1 MLTRKLTIATLQLGQ
16 ARHDLDPPHQL
27 VPLRHPLAG
36 RPPLPHLGQVHHRR
50 RSGFWGG
57 PPLAQWTRGRDQPRR
72 EDPPLPRRTQA
83 LAQSPRG
90 EAPPVPFRERER
102 DTNPPRCI
110 RPQSRDASL
119 PKLTAYP
126 LHIASENNFPTAAG
140 LASSASGLAA
150 LIATISQLYSLTP
163 QNGISIS
170 DLSRIARQ
178 GSGSACRS
186 MFGGYVAWE
195 MGQKEDGSDSVAVEV
210 APASHWPDLHAL
222 ILVVSDKKKG
232 TPSTAGMQRTVAT
245 SDLLQHR
252 IDKVVPARM
261 QRISQ
266 AILDRDFDQFAVET
280 MADSNQFHAVCLDTQ
295 PPIFYLNDV
304 SRAVIQLV
312 TELNRA
318 SVDDAGRGYV
328 AAYTYDAGPNA
339 VLYIREPDVD
349 RVLRLVEHY
358 FPQSASSSSAI
369 PTDIPA
375 GFNAQ
380 VIPQHPLGSVAR
392 IIHTKVGDG
401 PRVLESAQ
409 HGLLD
414 PQSGLPKSVVASAA

>member
-1 MLTRKLTIATLQLGQ
+1 MADQVYEATCTAPVNIAVVKYWGKRDTTLILPTNSSLSVTLSQDDLRSLTSARCITAAGQ
-16 ARHDLDPPHQL
+16 GSGEDRLWLNGHEEEIKPDGRTHRCLAE
-27 VPLRHPLAG
+27 LRHL
-36 RPPLPHLGQVHHRR
+36 RK
-50 RSGFWGG
+50 
-57 PPLAQWTRGRDQPRR
+57 
-72 EDPPLPRRTQA
+72 A
-83 LAQSPRG
+83 L
-90 EAPPVPFRERER
+90 E
-102 DTNPPRCI
+102 
-110 RPQSRDASL
+110 SRDASL
-119 PKLTAYP
+119 PKLTVYP

-163 QNGISIS
+163 DNGISIS

-195 MGQKEDGSDSVAVEV
+195 MGQKEDGTDSVAVEV

-266 AILDRDFDQFAVET
+266 AILDRDFDQFAIET

-369 PTDIPA
+369 PTDIPT

-401 PRVLESAQ
+401 PRVLESAK

-414 PQSGLPKSVVASAA
+414 PQSGLPKSLASASA